1 MMSRSVGIL
10 ACVLGSSAFLLPPNL
25 TPADNGANAL
35 TLDVPPVNAKSVVL
49 QLPCSE
55 CAFSGKQEKIEDVEA
70 EDNSLFW
77 IQGGAN
83 NVIVNLTISEDGER
97 LEVNG
102 EPVYPLDLQIAD
114 MLHTPKIYV
123 NQVPSS
129 ASWEDIKSGNA
140 KTTPLEVTGHGV
152 SIVEENVVSPE
163 GDVLI
168 PIRHTIFELEH
179 QPVSLDEV
187 TVQLLKTH
195 KGELLIVHAESNA
208 QLPPRPDDSFGPPPE
223 EMPEDFLFPFPPH
236 RDGPPGPPPADLGK
250 HKECKNLPAALCK
263 FRNILEDKIMGM
275 KKGGCHGRKGGRP
288 HMGML
293 PGHIKGPHF
302 PRPEGLHGKPHH
314 HGRPHHM
321 RPMGHDHHGHHRHHF
336 MHAFT
341 RGLAAVLIPTMA
353 GVAVGMTVSLLGLL
367 VGRLIGFLWIKF
379 YRGGRRGYAS
389 VALDESTA
397 DRADAE
403 KEILKEE
410 EAVDAPPV
418 YEEAPAYE
426 EAVKLQK

>member
-1 MMSRSVGIL
+1 MLGGLL
-10 ACVLGSSAFLLPPNL
+10 ACAVGANAFLLPPSL
-25 TPADNGANAL
+25 TPADKAD
-35 TLDVPPVNAKSVVL
+35 TLSIDVPPVNAKSVIL

-55 CAFSGKQEKIEDVEA
+55 CAFSGKEAKIEDVEA
-70 EDNSLFW
+70 EDDSLFW

-83 NVIVNLTISEDGER
+83 NVIMNLTISEDGQR

-102 EPVYPLDLQIAD
+102 EAIYPLGLQVAN
-114 MLHTPKIYV
+114 MFHAPKIYV

-129 ASWEDIKSGNA
+129 ASWEAIKSGNA
-140 KTTPLEVTGHGV
+140 KATPLEVTGHGV

-168 PIRHTIFELEH
+168 PIKHTIFELEH

-195 KGELLIVHAESNA
+195 KGELLIVHAESTA
-208 QLPPRPDDSFGPPPE
+208 REAPRPDDFFGPPPE
-223 EMPEDFLFPFPPH
+223 EMPEDFLFPFPPSK
-236 RDGPPGPPPADLGK
+236 DGPPGPPPADFGK

-263 FRNILEDKIMGM
+263 FRNIVQDKIIGM

-288 HMGML
+288 HLGKL
-293 PGHIKGPHF
+293 PGHIKPPHF
-302 PRPEGLHGKPHH
+302 PRPDGIDGKPHH

-321 RPMGHDHHGHHRHHF
+321 RPHGHHGHHRHHF

-367 VGRLIGFLWIKF
+367 VGRLIGFLWIRL

-389 VALDESTA
+389 VALDESSA
-397 DRADAE
+397 DKADVE
-403 KEILKEE
+403 KEVMVEE
-410 EAVDAPPV
+410 EAIEAPPI
-418 YEEAPAYE
+418 YEQAPAYE
-426 EAVKLQK
+426 EAVKGQK